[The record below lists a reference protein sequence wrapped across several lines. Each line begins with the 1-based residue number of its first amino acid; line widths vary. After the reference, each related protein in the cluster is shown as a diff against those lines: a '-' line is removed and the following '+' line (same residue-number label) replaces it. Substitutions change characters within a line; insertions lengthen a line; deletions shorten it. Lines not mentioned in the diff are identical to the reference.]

1 MSPLLAS
8 TSDHPLATEGA
19 GGHHVP
25 STKGHTTDEDEDEED
40 LLSMLRGN
48 RNSGKGKQ
56 SLKRGRHLLE
66 DDDEVE
72 KDLETGPFKGVDG
85 MSVLFDHV
93 ILPLISLTNVYRKQV
108 KAQEAVIKAKENEVY
123 EALEILELSGI
134 NHRNRRRATEPY
146 QKGAAETKVQSVT
159 ARLFA
164 TGCHSQFPVHYLP
177 YTILPVLFRISNF
190 WSDRNCMDLKN
201 FLGKRRQ
208 RICARL

>member
-8 TSDHPLATEGA
+8 TSDRPLTTEGTGDRRA
-19 GGHHVP
+19 
-25 STKGHTTDEDEDEED
+25 TKGGAANDGEEDDDEED
-40 LLSMLRGN
+40 LLTMLRGN

-56 SLKRGRHLLE
+56 GLKRGRQLLE
-66 DDDEVE
+66 DDEEVDRE
-72 KDLETGPFKGVDG
+72 IETGPLKDVDG

-108 KAQEAVIKAKENEVY
+108 RIQEAVIKAKENEVY

-159 ARLFA
+159 IHSLFA
-164 TGCHSQFPVHYLP
+164 AGYYPQS
-177 YTILPVLFRISNF
+177 TIATNSNPSIYYQGHRTVGQTAIA
-190 WSDRNCMDLKN
+190 WT
-201 FLGKRRQ
+201 
-208 RICARL
+208 